1 MSSDQSL
8 GALPEELNI
17 GSNIPHDPTPTH
29 MSGGYMESQAL
40 FYNLRV
46 YRNSSWLEVGLEL
59 GNCVFTRM
67 ALKLGRTSA
76 SQREAC
82 IALYPGQLCP
92 ALHQGWH
99 ATCCDSPAPLGVR
112 RQSASP
118 TAELLEDDHLL
129 NKVPTGWLRLGAR
142 PGLSSASVNKADP
155 NRQYNLTFY
164 EPFLS
169 SWNGTSLRVLCLF
182 LCNRN
187 TTAIGKQVMTISKE
201 H

>member
-40 FYNLRV
+40 FYNLRF

-76 SQREAC
+76 SQSEAC
-82 IALYPGQLCP
+82 IALYQVSYALPSTKDDMLP
-92 ALHQGWH
+92 AVTLQ
-99 ATCCDSPAPLGVR
+99 
-112 RQSASP
+112 
-118 TAELLEDDHLL
+118 HL
-129 NKVPTGWLRLGAR
+129 
-142 PGLSSASVNKADP
+142 
-155 NRQYNLTFY
+155 
-164 EPFLS
+164 
-169 SWNGTSLRVLCLF
+169 
-182 LCNRN
+182 
-187 TTAIGKQVMTISKE
+187 
-201 H
+201 